1 MTASTVY
8 GSRKQTDGA
17 YGSAQIKYI
26 LFLLSGS
33 QCGNVGCRIN
43 LYLKYHSMSD
53 TIKKKRGDGRFMKED
68 TIKDMRTESGM
79 TQQEFADYFGIPKRN
94 IENWEEGSRNVQEYW
109 LRLIRYKLE
118 MEKLIS
124 KREE

>member
-1 MTASTVY
+1 
-8 GSRKQTDGA
+8 
-17 YGSAQIKYI
+17 
-26 LFLLSGS
+26 
-33 QCGNVGCRIN
+33 
-43 LYLKYHSMSD
+43 
-53 TIKKKRGDGRFMKED
+53 MKDD

-94 IENWEEGSRNVQEYW
+94 IENWEEGSRNVQDYW

>member
-1 MTASTVY
+1 
-8 GSRKQTDGA
+8 
-17 YGSAQIKYI
+17 
-26 LFLLSGS
+26 
-33 QCGNVGCRIN
+33 
-43 LYLKYHSMSD
+43 
-53 TIKKKRGDGRFMKED
+53 MKED